1 MILNEIHKKCE
12 ENFVFGIKAIFSEV
26 QRKINIQ
33 NNEANYNDDDTIKK
47 KIEILLIQPL
57 FQYLIELLMP
67 YLIILCVVFVL
78 LILMIVSILYLLIF
92 QEKGV

>member
-1 MILNEIHKKCE
+1 MLVQSIEKILDK
-12 ENFVFGIKAIFSEV
+12 F
-26 QRKINIQ
+26 IQ
-33 NNEANYNDDDTIKK
+33 TLKDDTIKK